1 MIKILNLSII
11 IILKER
17 KFNRNFVLSKTNKHY
32 KTHNMTQT
40 NSIGLKTKETKV
52 LIDKLNGLLANFQIY
67 YQNLRGLHWN
77 IKGKNFFELH
87 AKFEELYTDSQVKID
102 EIAERIL
109 TLQGKPLHT
118 FTDYIEHSKVPV
130 GKDISNDEESVH
142 LVVNS
147 LSSLLEIEREILT
160 LSGDVD
166 DEGTNA
172 MMSDFI
178 AEQEKTMWMLNS
190 WLGK

>member
-1 MIKILNLSII
+1 MKTTILGLNKEKNE
-11 IILKER
+11 IL
-17 KFNRNFVLSKTNKHY
+17 V
-32 KTHNMTQT
+32 
-40 NSIGLKTKETKV
+40 
-52 LIDKLNGLLANFQIY
+52 DKLNGLLANFQIY
-67 YQNLRGLHWN
+67 YQSLRGLHWN

-87 AKFEELYTDSQVKID
+87 LKFEEFYTDSQVKID

-118 FTDYIEHSKVPV
+118 FTDYIENASVPV
-130 GKDISNDEESVH
+130 GKNISKDTDGVE

-147 LSSLLEIEREILT
+147 LSELLKIEREILEV
-160 LSGDVD
+160 SADAD

-178 AEQEKTMWMLNS
+178 SEQEKTIWMLNS
-190 WLGK
+190 WLG

>member
-1 MIKILNLSII
+1 MNKSILGLDKKESANLVD
-11 IILKER
+11 
-17 KFNRNFVLSKTNKHY
+17 N
-32 KTHNMTQT
+32 
-40 NSIGLKTKETKV
+40 
-52 LIDKLNGLLANFQIY
+52 LNGLLSNFQIY

-87 AKFEELYTDSQVKID
+87 VKFEEFYTDSQIKID

-118 FTDYIEHSKVPV
+118 FTDYVKNATVPV
-130 GKDISNDEESVH
+130 GKDISNDVEAVN

-147 LSSLLEIEREILT
+147 LSELLKIEREILN
-160 LSGDVD
+160 LSDEAN
-166 DEGTNA
+166 DEGTNS

-178 AEQEKTMWMLNS
+178 AEQEKTIWMLNS